1 MHSNQL
7 HYKPQKYPLG
17 PDRIQIGVFVFMEG
31 WNRLVRQ
38 SKLSCNWGNQRL
50 SPFGFYCLVT
60 LQSLDFKTLN
70 YFFLLKPAHQ
80 IYFLFHKTLMLRA
93 CSNNKAGFLRTEMTP
108 LASEITLHTKYD
120 GTYRLFRV
128 QSGHNSTILVS
139 KICQYKHGDFFFD
152 KAHGRY
158 PGSGR
163 QNVGKQWELHLM
175 SK

>member
-1 MHSNQL
+1 M
-7 HYKPQKYPLG
+7 
-17 PDRIQIGVFVFMEG
+17 
-31 WNRLVRQ
+31 
-38 SKLSCNWGNQRL
+38 
-50 SPFGFYCLVT
+50 
-60 LQSLDFKTLN
+60 
-70 YFFLLKPAHQ
+70 KPAQQ